1 MAVRS
6 ELSEQKL
13 GYIREFVNNKDPKE
27 EYKLIQSIGTGTYGE
42 VYKAIRLRTKEFAAV
57 KIIKV
62 DAKDDVRAILQE
74 IQTLRECRHCNIV
87 QFFGS
92 YFRNNKLWICMEFCG
107 GFSMQ
112 DIYTNIQRPIEENCI
127 AFVSRETLRGIE
139 YMHKAGKIHRDIK
152 GANILLTTDG
162 DVKIADFGV
171 AAQITQTIQRRNSF
185 IGTPY
190 WMAPEVAAVERKGGY
205 DEKCDVW
212 ALGITAIEYAELQ
225 PPLFDLH
232 PMRAL
237 RILGMRSYKP
247 PVLRNKSLWSQ
258 KFHNFLKASLT
269 KSEKKRPTAQALLR
283 HEFVNQPHLTRLLTL
298 KLLETNRNPNI
309 TTAAANN
316 NNNNRLSVHANNST
330 NQQKSHIKEVQ
341 IQEEYSALLA
351 GRPDYPMVM
360 NKLPV
365 QSPNEEYKDRTLV
378 RSHNVP
384 QISSA
389 DNQSSSDIKR
399 PITSTSSNRPEPLI
413 KMHTPWQSQQMK
425 SDQLSP
431 INLSKPTT
439 TIAEVIVQKSSI
451 ISPMERIQS
460 ARPQQFLIEHS
471 IINDGNALNNKLN
484 IDKLNSNYHPSTSKS
499 ILEEI
504 RIMDELPTPFPA
516 YVASAPTAT
525 PAVKPPG
532 LSYQLNNSTS
542 KHIENVIQK
551 TPTSSYSSGISQP
564 LYIQTTTYDISSTTM
579 VDSHKNNHHLQP
591 QPQHRRSS
599 SNNSSSISSAST
611 SPRSSFSSSQLD
623 LLDPVSTDLTSGSH
637 QTTILSN
644 SNSSSPTSPGSG
656 TSSSSSS
663 SSSTSSSVSAE
674 AAVVDDDLNGGD
686 EANILI
692 STVSVE
698 HKSDIVG
705 VDDDVEEVFLN
716 EDKDLK
722 IVDKQQDE
730 KEETE
735 NYKHQEYLAI
745 TEHTIIQDSLEAR
758 FLPIDSEPHVVE
770 SHSVHVAHHNVS
782 PENGDH
788 LCRVTDTVTQSVAV
802 SKTITTIAATTTTT
816 KVNGTNAQ
824 SNDSSVVEFNKSVNL
839 TNASNHDNIPKS
851 ISIDD
856 YTKAEKH
863 RNDQQYNRQHL
874 SISDHINYDNNG
886 EEDDLND
893 IVHYTP
899 ERISPMSFDRGT
911 VTTIES
917 HLSSIMAQDE
927 IDDCRDNTNNNKEFD
942 YSSSKKIIADSE
954 KLSESPPYA
963 CLDVHNDNPDEW
975 DLGVADR
982 DLLAADGLLYLD
994 RSHPESLSDRI
1005 SEFGFRIHGSSEGEE
1020 DLEDED
1026 DDQDDSGIRDEIII
1040 PNDLSNINMMN
1051 LCQLS
1056 SNTNNIEGISPTL
1069 SRMNTNDNSMD
1080 TISTQKLSL
1089 TTNDG
1094 TNLNSQIT
1102 NGDLNLNHMDVLNKN
1117 TKFNSTMTNTT
1128 TSTTTTNN
1136 NHNNRLVS
1144 QKELDLNDI
1153 VNSTGHEFYPEKSGE
1168 ELMSLLRQLK
1178 FAQKFAWLS
1187 GASVLPTG
1195 LSALTNIQSN
1205 KLTSN
1210 NNNNLDH
1217 HCQSLTNGIT
1227 NELYTKTDTL
1237 NIMKDSSTIKTMKQ
1251 DKIDNHEDVMKL
1263 DTTII
1268 STVVTINHDEDKQL
1282 TNEGIT
1288 FIKHNHLNNNS
1299 ILLNGDNSK
1308 LNQMNGKLNDIQND
1322 DHIDDD
1328 DDVVVN
1334 IKNDKIDNSF
1344 VKQKQNGLVYD
1355 KTDVIINGQ
1364 INDSFDGSELP
1375 LFVKDNTTLDN
1386 DSSIKSD
1393 MKLNLETISTSYK
1406 PDNISLSTKH
1416 TIDIPTPIITTTVC
1430 SINNNN
1436 NSNIQP
1442 HSSAVSN
1449 TLTTSTV
1456 TTDNHLKLLMM
1467 NMKDYVQVSSSL
1479 PSTPVSSSVVP
1490 ANFNV
1495 IPTIDNNN
1503 NNDKTKSESDFQM
1516 TKLSELEKQD
1526 IAYNKDNLS
1535 VKNYTSLPS
1544 GTSTAYPSDVVITK
1558 KCTTTTGTIDLICSK
1573 STIMG
1578 NTHTTY
1584 PINSNIITTTSPTIG
1599 LLTKPAPI
1607 SISTDIHPI
1616 DSDDIE
1622 VDDIVYSNMS
1632 NERKSYIGGSLQLI
1646 PQREEKNT
1654 NRKKLFYRSSLSPCS
1669 DIHPFPSSTSLVTGS
1684 LPKTDDQ
1691 EICSN
1696 DYQKIAN
1703 SVIPS
1708 STLLTS
1714 PITDTET
1721 IRTTASISYLPSN
1734 QPLALQPHLKMVS
1747 SIELSGNLNGNDN
1760 NNNRSHN
1767 DNFSKDSPLV
1777 SSVKLHRR
1785 VPAPTVTSDVLNN
1798 SDTIAT
1804 TISKIATSPALI
1816 SSVIN
1821 SVKANEA
1828 KISRSSM
1835 IELISCPN
1843 KDVSYPGQI
1852 LSSIPPPLPS
1862 LTSSTPLSK
1871 PQGNMGACFSL
1882 VFEGCP
1888 LKINS
1893 TATWINP
1900 ANNGQV
1906 ILLGTNDGI
1915 YCLQLKGRSDNSL
1928 ELLFPRR
1935 CLWLSVTRDTMMS
1948 LSGRHPQLYAHN
1960 LVSLM
1965 KLKSQGHSMSGSSG
1979 CTVGGSS
1986 GVSGSNISG
1995 LGGAASKF
2003 GKFVKLFP
2011 KRFSPSKKMP
2021 DTKGC
2026 LRANV
2031 TRNPF
2036 NGAKYLCAAMTNEIL
2051 IMEWFNPVSSFIEI
2065 KRIFVPDMPSPL
2077 LNFDLL
2083 IVKNLPLP
2091 FVCVGVYRHHSRK
2104 GREGQRFRLHL
2115 IDLNSSGPNPPQ
2127 MPPVV
2132 SSIPPPIS
2140 VSSVAAAVSVTAMA
2154 STTSTTITTSTTTTN
2169 CVSPNHSGLLVD
2181 SSTSPHSVIS
2191 HSENINGLNDSVELT
2206 SSNNNRLTNKT
2217 QVVLKSDQTKAE
2229 LQRKNTLFLPEDIL
2243 PVVETVQLE
2252 HNTILICFLDC
2263 AKVVSLN
2270 GQIKSSRHRATTL
2283 DFNGITVESIV
2294 CLRDSILV
2302 FHPHGLLGKSFTGE
2316 LTQEINDKENIYRL
2330 LGYNRNIIVESRP
2343 ANNPMSNSNVYILS
2357 DNMENI

>member
-1 MAVRS
+1 
-6 ELSEQKL
+6 
-13 GYIREFVNNKDPKE
+13 
-27 EYKLIQSIGTGTYGE
+27 
-42 VYKAIRLRTKEFAAV
+42 
-57 KIIKV
+57 
-62 DAKDDVRAILQE
+62 
-74 IQTLRECRHCNIV
+74 
-87 QFFGS
+87 
-92 YFRNNKLWICMEFCG
+92 
-107 GFSMQ
+107 
-112 DIYTNIQRPIEENCI
+112 
-127 AFVSRETLRGIE
+127 
-139 YMHKAGKIHRDIK
+139 
-152 GANILLTTDG
+152 
-162 DVKIADFGV
+162 
-171 AAQITQTIQRRNSF
+171 
-185 IGTPY
+185 
-190 WMAPEVAAVERKGGY
+190 
-205 DEKCDVW
+205 
-212 ALGITAIEYAELQ
+212 
-225 PPLFDLH
+225 
-232 PMRAL
+232 
-237 RILGMRSYKP
+237 
-247 PVLRNKSLWSQ
+247 
-258 KFHNFLKASLT
+258 
-269 KSEKKRPTAQALLR
+269 
-283 HEFVNQPHLTRLLTL
+283 
-298 KLLETNRNPNI
+298 
-309 TTAAANN
+309 
-316 NNNNRLSVHANNST
+316 
-330 NQQKSHIKEVQ
+330 
-341 IQEEYSALLA
+341 
-351 GRPDYPMVM
+351 
-360 NKLPV
+360 
-365 QSPNEEYKDRTLV
+365 
-378 RSHNVP
+378 
-384 QISSA
+384 
-389 DNQSSSDIKR
+389 
-399 PITSTSSNRPEPLI
+399 
-413 KMHTPWQSQQMK
+413 
-425 SDQLSP
+425 
-431 INLSKPTT
+431 
-439 TIAEVIVQKSSI
+439 
-451 ISPMERIQS
+451 
-460 ARPQQFLIEHS
+460 
-471 IINDGNALNNKLN
+471 
-484 IDKLNSNYHPSTSKS
+484 
-499 ILEEI
+499 
-504 RIMDELPTPFPA
+504 
-516 YVASAPTAT
+516 
-525 PAVKPPG
+525 
-532 LSYQLNNSTS
+532 
-542 KHIENVIQK
+542 
-551 TPTSSYSSGISQP
+551 
-564 LYIQTTTYDISSTTM
+564 
-579 VDSHKNNHHLQP
+579 
-591 QPQHRRSS
+591 
-599 SNNSSSISSAST
+599 
-611 SPRSSFSSSQLD
+611 
-623 LLDPVSTDLTSGSH
+623 
-637 QTTILSN
+637 
-644 SNSSSPTSPGSG
+644 
-656 TSSSSSS
+656 
-663 SSSTSSSVSAE
+663 
-674 AAVVDDDLNGGD
+674 
-686 EANILI
+686 
-692 STVSVE
+692 
-698 HKSDIVG
+698 
-705 VDDDVEEVFLN
+705 
-716 EDKDLK
+716 
-722 IVDKQQDE
+722 
-730 KEETE
+730 
-735 NYKHQEYLAI
+735 
-745 TEHTIIQDSLEAR
+745 
-758 FLPIDSEPHVVE
+758 
-770 SHSVHVAHHNVS
+770 
-782 PENGDH
+782 
-788 LCRVTDTVTQSVAV
+788 
-802 SKTITTIAATTTTT
+802 
-816 KVNGTNAQ
+816 
-824 SNDSSVVEFNKSVNL
+824 
-839 TNASNHDNIPKS
+839 
-851 ISIDD
+851 
-856 YTKAEKH
+856 
-863 RNDQQYNRQHL
+863 
-874 SISDHINYDNNG
+874 
-886 EEDDLND
+886 
-893 IVHYTP
+893 
-899 ERISPMSFDRGT
+899 
-911 VTTIES
+911 
-917 HLSSIMAQDE
+917 
-927 IDDCRDNTNNNKEFD
+927 
-942 YSSSKKIIADSE
+942 
-954 KLSESPPYA
+954 
-963 CLDVHNDNPDEW
+963 
-975 DLGVADR
+975 
-982 DLLAADGLLYLD
+982 
-994 RSHPESLSDRI
+994 
-1005 SEFGFRIHGSSEGEE
+1005 
-1020 DLEDED
+1020 
-1026 DDQDDSGIRDEIII
+1026 
-1040 PNDLSNINMMN
+1040 
-1051 LCQLS
+1051 
-1056 SNTNNIEGISPTL
+1056 
-1069 SRMNTNDNSMD
+1069 
-1080 TISTQKLSL
+1080 
-1089 TTNDG
+1089 
-1094 TNLNSQIT
+1094 
-1102 NGDLNLNHMDVLNKN
+1102 
-1117 TKFNSTMTNTT
+1117 
-1128 TSTTTTNN
+1128 
-1136 NHNNRLVS
+1136 
-1144 QKELDLNDI
+1144 
-1153 VNSTGHEFYPEKSGE
+1153 
-1168 ELMSLLRQLK
+1168 MSLLRQLK

-1535 VKNYTSLPS
+1535 VKNYISLPS

-1573 STIMG
+1573 STVMG

-1616 DSDDIE
+1616 DNDDIE

-1632 NERKSYIGGSLQLI
+1632 NERKSHIGGSLQLI

-1684 LPKTDDQ
+1684 LPKRDDQ
-1691 EICSN
+1691 EICGN

-1871 PQGNMGACFSL
+1871 PQGN
-1882 VFEGCP
+1882 
-1888 LKINS
+1888 
-1893 TATWINP
+1893 
-1900 ANNGQV
+1900 
-1906 ILLGTNDGI
+1906 
-1915 YCLQLKGRSDNSL
+1915 
-1928 ELLFPRR
+1928 LFPRR

-1965 KLKSQGHSMSGSSG
+1965 KLKSQGHSMSGGSG

-2229 LQRKNTLFLPEDIL
+2229 LQRKNTLFLREFNFSPSFLNCNDKENNNSVVQLPTEDIL

>member
-1 MAVRS
+1 MSVRS

-309 TTAAANN
+309 TNNRLSIHGNN
-316 NNNNRLSVHANNST
+316 NNNHST
-330 NQQKSHIKEVQ
+330 NQQQQQQTKITHIKKEEQ
-341 IQEEYSALLA
+341 LPEEYSALLV
-351 GRPDYPMVM
+351 GRPDYPMIIN
-360 NKLPV
+360 NKLSI
-365 QSPNEEYKDRTLV
+365 QHSNEQYKDRTLV
-378 RSHNVP
+378 RSQNVSARTRSYLYVP
-384 QISSA
+384 QTSV
-389 DNQSSSDIKR
+389 DNQSSSSSTIISSSDIKR
-399 PITSTSSNRPEPLI
+399 PVSSTPSNRPEPLI
-413 KMHTPWQSQQMK
+413 KMHTPWQSQQIK
-425 SDQLSP
+425 SDQSSP

-451 ISPMERIQS
+451 ITPMERIQS

-484 IDKLNSNYHPSTSKS
+484 IDKTNSHHRHHPSTSKS

-525 PAVKPPG
+525 PALKPPG
-532 LSYQLNNSTS
+532 LNYQLNNSTS
-542 KHIENVIQK
+542 KHAENIIQK
-551 TPTSSYSSGISQP
+551 TPISSYSPGVSQ
-564 LYIQTTTYDISSTTM
+564 LLHTQTTTYDLSSTT
-579 VDSHKNNHHLQP
+579 VTVSHKNHQHLQ
-591 QPQHRRSS
+591 QQQYRRSS

-611 SPRSSFSSSQLD
+611 SPRSSCSSSQLD

-644 SNSSSPTSPGSG
+644 SDSSSPTSRDSV
-656 TSSSSSS
+656 TS

-674 AAVVDDDLNGGD
+674 AAVGDNDLNEND
-686 EANILI
+686 DANILI
-692 STVSVE
+692 SAANVE
-698 HKSDIVG
+698 HKSDFLG
-705 VDDDVEEVFLN
+705 VDDDAEEVFLN

-722 IVDKQQDE
+722 SVDKQQDE
-730 KEETE
+730 KVDTE
-735 NYKHQEYLAI
+735 NYNHQEYLAI

-770 SHSVHVAHHNVS
+770 AHSIHVALHNVS
-782 PENGDH
+782 PENGDQ
-788 LCRVTDTVTQSVAV
+788 LCRMTQSVAV
-802 SKTITTIAATTTTT
+802 SKTIATTTTT
-816 KVNGTNAQ
+816 TIQVNDTNVQ
-824 SNDSSVVEFNKSVNL
+824 SNDSSVNS
-839 TNASNHDNIPKS
+839 TNTSNHDNIPKS

-863 RNDQQYNRQHL
+863 RNDRQHL
-874 SISDHINYDNNG
+874 SIGDYDNNG

-893 IVHYTP
+893 IIHYTP

-917 HLSSIMAQDE
+917 HLSSIIAQDE
-927 IDDCRDNTNNNKEFD
+927 IDDCRDNNNNNNNHHKEFD
-942 YSSSKKIIADSE
+942 YSSSKQIITDSE
-954 KLSESPPYA
+954 KFSKSPPYA
-963 CLDVHNDNPDEW
+963 CLDVIHNDNPDEW

-1026 DDQDDSGIRDEIII
+1026 DDPDDTGIRDEIII

-1051 LCQLS
+1051 LCQLP
-1056 SNTNNIEGISPTL
+1056 SNTNNGEGISPTL
-1069 SRMNTNDNSMD
+1069 SRMNNMNTNSNTND
-1080 TISTQKLSL
+1080 IPSTQKVSLS
-1089 TTNDG
+1089 TMEG
-1094 TNLNSQIT
+1094 TNPNIQMT
-1102 NGDLNLNHMDVLNKN
+1102 NGNQNGDHMDLLNKS
-1117 TKFNSTMTNTT
+1117 TKLNSTMINTT
-1128 TSTTTTNN
+1128 TNNNVN
-1136 NHNNRLVS
+1136 NHNNRLIS

-1205 KLTSN
+1205 KLIN
-1210 NNNNLDH
+1210 NNNDDLNH
-1217 HCQSLTNGIT
+1217 NGQSLTNGIINEKYT
-1227 NELYTKTDTL
+1227 NIDTL
-1237 NIMKDSSTIKTMKQ
+1237 NVMKISSTIKTIKQ
-1251 DKIDNHEDVMKL
+1251 DR
-1263 DTTII
+1263 
-1268 STVVTINHDEDKQL
+1268 
-1282 TNEGIT
+1282 
-1288 FIKHNHLNNNS
+1288 
-1299 ILLNGDNSK
+1299 
-1308 LNQMNGKLNDIQND
+1308 
-1322 DHIDDD
+1322 IDDD
-1328 DDVVVN
+1328 DDQKELMKLDVTMDSTIVTTSHDHEDEDDQDKKLNNQGITLLKHNHLEDYSIVLNGDDSTLNKINEKLNDTQNDGN
-1334 IKNDKIDNSF
+1334 IDHSIKDGIIDHSF
-1344 VKQKQNGLVYD
+1344 IKQEQNGHVFNT
-1355 KTDVIINGQ
+1355 TDIIINGQ
-1364 INDSFDGSELP
+1364 INNGFDGGSELP
-1375 LFVKDNTTLDN
+1375 LFMKDKSRSDS
-1386 DSSIKSD
+1386 DSSMKSE
-1393 MKLNLETISTSYK
+1393 MKINLETISTTYK
-1406 PDNISLSTKH
+1406 PDNISLSTKP
-1416 TIDIPTPIITTTVC
+1416 TMGIPTLVPTTTVC
-1430 SINNNN
+1430 SLNN
-1436 NSNIQP
+1436 NSAIQP
-1442 HSSAVSN
+1442 HSPVVSN
-1449 TLTTSTV
+1449 TPSAPTI
-1456 TTDNHLKLLMM
+1456 TTDNHRTIMMM

-1479 PSTPVSSSVVP
+1479 PSTPVSSSFVP
-1490 ANFNV
+1490 ANFN
-1495 IPTIDNNN
+1495 IISTIDDNNN
-1503 NNDKTKSESDFQM
+1503 NNDRTKSESHVQM
-1516 TKLSELEKQD
+1516 TKLSSLEKQD
-1526 IAYNKDNLS
+1526 IAS

-1544 GTSTAYPSDVVITK
+1544 STITTYPSDVVLTT
-1558 KCTTTTGTIDLICSK
+1558 KCTTTTGTHI
-1573 STIMG
+1573 
-1578 NTHTTY
+1578 TY
-1584 PINSNIITTTSPTIG
+1584 PISSSSNITTTTSPTIG
-1599 LLTKPAPI
+1599 LLTKPTQI

-1622 VDDIVYSNMS
+1622 VDDIVYSNLS
-1632 NERKSYIGGSLQLI
+1632 NQGKSHIGGSLQLI
-1646 PQREEKNT
+1646 PQRKEKNT

-1669 DIHPFPSSTSLVTGS
+1669 DIHPFPSSTSLVTTS
-1684 LPKTDDQ
+1684 LPKRDDQ
-1691 EICSN
+1691 EICTN
-1696 DYQKIAN
+1696 NYQKTVS
-1703 SVIPS
+1703 SVIPP
-1708 STLLTS
+1708 STLTS
-1714 PITDTET
+1714 PITNTE
-1721 IRTTASISYLPSN
+1721 IMRTTASTSYLLSN

-1747 SIELSGNLNGNDN
+1747 SIELSGNLNGNIN
-1760 NNNRSHN
+1760 INNRSHN
-1767 DNFSKDSPLV
+1767 GNFSKDLPLV

-1785 VPAPTVTSDVLNN
+1785 VAAPTVTSSVLTN
-1798 SDTIAT
+1798 SATITT

-1816 SSVIN
+1816 SSVVN
-1821 SVKANEA
+1821 PVNTNET
-1828 KISRSSM
+1828 KKSRSSM

-1843 KDVSYPGQI
+1843 KDASHPGQI
-1852 LSSIPPPLPS
+1852 LSSIPPPLAS
-1862 LTSSTPLSK
+1862 LTSPTPQSK

-1882 VFEGCP
+1882 VFQGCP

-1915 YCLQLKGRSDNSL
+1915 YCLQLKGLSENSL

-1965 KLKSQGHSMSGSSG
+1965 KLKSQGHSMSGGGS
-1979 CTVGGSS
+1979 TVGGSG
-1986 GVSGSNISG
+1986 GVSGGNVSG

-2036 NGAKYLCAAMTNEIL
+2036 NGAKYLCAAMTNEII

-2127 MPPVV
+2127 IPPIV
-2132 SSIPPPIS
+2132 SSITPPIS
-2140 VSSVAAAVSVTAMA
+2140 ISSVTSVSITAMA
-2154 STTSTTITTSTTTTN
+2154 SSTITTTTTTTTTTS
-2169 CVSPNHSGLLVD
+2169 VSPNHSGLLVN
-2181 SSTSPHSVIS
+2181 SSASPHSLIS
-2191 HSENINGLNDSVELT
+2191 HSDNIHGLNDSVELT
-2206 SSNNNRLTNKT
+2206 SNNNRMTNKT
-2217 QVVLKSDQTKAE
+2217 QVILKSDQTRAE